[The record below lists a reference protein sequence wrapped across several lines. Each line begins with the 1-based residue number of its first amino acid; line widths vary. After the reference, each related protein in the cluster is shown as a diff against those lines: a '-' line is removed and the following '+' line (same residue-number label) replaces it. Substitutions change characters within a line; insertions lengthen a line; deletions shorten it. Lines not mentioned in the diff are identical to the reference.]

1 MVDINHAQMHKICVE
16 LKLKIGYWQDI
27 CEAQCELDIA
37 LQNLQNGDDADD
49 CQNTRAINA
58 MDSARSTLQDLE
70 LYFCEE
76 IQTDIV
82 LAAQIFGA

>member
-1 MVDINHAQMHKICVE
+1 MVDINSVQMQKIFGE
-16 LKLKIGYWQDI
+16 LKTKIEYWQDI
-27 CEAQCELDIA
+27 CNAQCKLDIA
-37 LQNLQNGDDADD
+37 LQVLQNGDGADD
-49 CQNTRAINA
+49 CQNTRAFDA